1 MSNYRGND
9 ELHVV
14 RLQLKFDINFI
25 RVLRNQGIPYK
36 YVVYSPRLNNDE
48 SNHPYEFLYGAP
60 PYEHFHNNRL
70 LKIPQ
75 HKICPRGIV

>member
-1 MSNYRGND
+1 MSNYRSND
-9 ELHVV
+9 ELSVV
-14 RLQLKFDINFI
+14 KFELKFDIDFI
-25 RVLRNQGIPYK
+25 KSLRNRGIPYK

-60 PYEHFHNNRL
+60 PNEQSHNNRL

-75 HKICPRGIV
+75 HKICPGGIV